1 MLLWQHDPSFSAYKH
16 FQRNLYLLL
25 RRYWYWYDLLIEH
38 TLVQWFTGCCWLL
51 IFVKKLFLF
60 ILWPTLAELCS
71 QFNSLLTDHYF
82 LVRIMS
88 SDSNHMTWLGGVK
101 QETQNFQ
108 AGFESSVNEIKCSID
123 SKFNYI
129 NDQLKDIRENF
140 TQIPYMI

>member
-1 MLLWQHDPSFSAYKH
+1 
-16 FQRNLYLLL
+16 
-25 RRYWYWYDLLIEH
+25 
-38 TLVQWFTGCCWLL
+38 
-51 IFVKKLFLF
+51 
-60 ILWPTLAELCS
+60 
-71 QFNSLLTDHYF
+71 
-82 LVRIMS
+82 
-88 SDSNHMTWLGGVK
+88 MTWLGGVK